1 MQIYL
6 KSSHRQLKKS
16 GIPTCG
22 LSKRLKLLAII
33 IYTLQNI
40 TQNFGFR
47 QNTNLKFIS
56 VLLKNKNKIKEEVN
70 LELSTCTP

>member
-6 KSSHRQLKKS
+6 KSSHRQPKKS

-22 LSKRLKLLAII
+22 LGKRLKLLAII
-33 IYTLQNI
+33 IHKLQNI

-47 QNTNLKFIS
+47 QITNLKFIS
-56 VLLKNKNKIKEEVN
+56 VLLKNKNKITEEVN
-70 LELSTCTP
+70 VELSMCTP